1 MAQSH
6 RQSNSQRS
14 RTVEIISFG
23 INGGTH
29 HENQQKGDDG
39 LDDEGEHRGDVVAR
53 HRDPEGTSGDVVYFV
68 RNHSVDQTSAG
79 CTTSKLH
86 EG

>member
-39 LDDEGEHRGDVVAR
+39 FDDEGEDRRHVVSR
-53 HRDPEGTSGDVVYFV
+53 HRDPEGTSGNVVHFLW
-68 RNHSVDQTSAG
+68 NHGVDQSSAG
-79 CTTSKLH
+79 STTSNLH
-86 EG
+86 EV